1 MDDNLI
7 KILAIDDNND
17 NLISVKALIND
28 VIPNAI
34 IDTAF
39 NGLDGIRMAHE
50 NKPDVVLLDIIMPTM
65 DGFEVCKHIKNSDDL
80 CDIPVVFLT
89 ASRDREMRLKALE
102 CGAEGFLNKPIDE
115 SELLAQVRAMYKI
128 HLANMQKQSERQRLS
143 QMVEEKTREY
153 KQEQI
158 RRLEL
163 FEALK
168 KENEVRK
175 QREKELID
183 AKEYFELVFNTSPD
197 AASISQL
204 IDGTLINV
212 NEGFINIFG
221 YQKEELVKK
230 RILDLDI
237 YQDKKYRKKIVAK
250 LLSKGYLDELEVE
263 LQRKNGEHF
272 IGLLAA
278 RLVVLKGVSY
288 ISSNIRDITD
298 RKAMEDNFEYLS
310 YHDYLTDLYNRRFF
324 ESKLKELDNPKM
336 LPISLIVGDINGV
349 KLINDAFGRINGDK
363 LIFNAAKV
371 IKSCCRE
378 NDILARMGG
387 DEFALLMPKTNSV
400 EALEVLKNIQEACAK
415 YNSKIANDAFHI
427 SVSLGFSTKTSID
440 QSFNTIMKIADKYM
454 YQRKLLEHKSMHSTI
469 IASIRATLLEK
480 DEQTEE
486 HCERLIKLSKKIGI
500 ILKLSEKEMDELEL
514 LATLHDIGKIGI
526 DDRILKKKGKLNE
539 EEWYE
544 MKKHPEIGHRIALS
558 SPELT
563 PIAEYILCH
572 HERWDGN
579 GYPQNLAGEDIPL
592 LSRILAV
599 VDAYDAMTM
608 DRPYRYKMTDDEAIE
623 EIKLNAG
630 TQFDPKIAMIFI
642 DIVAKEKKEII

>member
-1 MDDNLI
+1 MDDNI
-7 KILAIDDNND
+7 IRILAIDDNKD

-34 IDTAF
+34 IDIALS
-39 NGLDGIRMAHE
+39 GLDGIRLAHE
-50 NKPDVVLLDIIMPTM
+50 NLPDVLLLDIIMPTM
-65 DGFEVCKHIKNSDDL
+65 DGFEVCKLIKNNEELS
-80 CDIPVVFLT
+80 DIPVVFLT
-89 ASRDREMRLKALE
+89 ASRNKEMRFKALE

-115 SELLAQVRAMYKI
+115 SELLAQIKAMYKI
-128 HLANMQKQSERQRLS
+128 HLANMQKRSERQRLA

-168 KENEVRK
+168 KENDVRK
-175 QREKELID
+175 QREKELTD

-197 AASISQL
+197 AAAISQL
-204 IDGTLINV
+204 KDGTLINI

-221 YQKEELVKK
+221 YQKAELINK

-237 YQDKKYRKKIVAK
+237 YQDKKDRRKIVAK
-250 LLSKGYLDELEVE
+250 LLSKGYCDELEVA
-263 LQRKNGEHF
+263 LKRKNGQRF
-272 IGLLAA
+272 IGLLSAK
-278 RLVVLKGVSY
+278 LVVLKGTSY

-298 RKAMEDNFEYLS
+298 RKAMEDNLEYLS
-310 YHDYLTDLYNRRFF
+310 YHDYLTNLYNRRFF
-324 ESKLKELDNPKM
+324 ESRLKELDNAKM

-349 KLINDAFGRINGDK
+349 KLINDAFGRANGDK
-363 LIFNAAKV
+363 LIFNTAKV

-378 NDILARMGG
+378 NDVLARMGG
-387 DEFALLMPKTNSV
+387 DEFALLMPKTDGL
-400 EALEVLKNIQEACAK
+400 EALEVLKRIQDGCKK
-415 YNSKIANDAFHI
+415 YNSKITNEAFHI
-427 SVSLGFSTKTSID
+427 SVSLGFSTKVSVD
-440 QSFNTIMKIADKYM
+440 QSFNAIMKIADKYM

-486 HCERLIKLSKKIGI
+486 HCERLIKLSRKIGSI
-500 ILKLSEKEMDELEL
+500 IKLSEKEMDELEL

-526 DDRILKKKGKLNE
+526 DDRILKKKGKLDE

-579 GYPQNLAGEDIPL
+579 GYPQNLAGEEIPL
-592 LSRILAV
+592 LSRVLAV

-608 DRPYRYKMTDDEAIE
+608 DRTYRRKMTKDEAIN
-623 EIKLNAG
+623 EIRSNAG

-642 DIVAKEKKEII
+642 DIVTKEDI